1 MLAYLT
7 TMSLDFTFWSRVM
20 LKALFSLTAF
30 VTLLFSCPANPDSK
44 IEVKQLHMCCDGCAE
59 EVENTLKK
67 IEGVNNVVVTKKS
80 RTARFTAS
88 SNEVAQKA
96 VDALA
101 SDGFHGEVNQ
111 ASVAFKADS
120 GVTKG
125 KVTSLTVTG
134 FHNTCPGCVKSFRV
148 ALKKVS
154 GVTGDDCKSGVTTC
168 TVKGSFDAAELVE
181 ALNKEGFH
189 VKVK

>member
-1 MLAYLT
+1 
-7 TMSLDFTFWSRVM
+7 M
-20 LKALFSLTAF
+20 LKALMSIACVVAILT
-30 VTLLFSCPANPDSK
+30 SCLANADAK
-44 IEVKQLHMCCDGCAE
+44 IEIKQLHMCCDGCAE

-67 IEGVNNVVVTKKS
+67 IEGVKDVLVTKKS